1 MSKAYDKIEWIF
13 RSGRGIRP
21 GGALSMYLFILLQ
34 RHFLGCSKRSSGEA
48 TGQAVNFSKSSI
60 VVSGKGHQGVYCF
73 TRYEIEF
80 EQELQ
85 GGIVR
90 FGACVREEGGTAS
103 RPFVVEEEPR
113 MVLGD
118 YADFFVW
125 LGGVIEWVP
134 TIRDWAQNEGV
145 GVEEGIQ
152 EGAVGE
158 NESVGVEEGVE
169 NEAAG
174 VEEGAEGEN
183 ESVGVENEAA
193 GTEAVE
199 GEEVGDVTGV
209 FWGDYVDWGEVQ
221 GEFQTEGQTG
231 VDVEG
236 LFKGQLLAAIGR
248 DPNDNIYPI
257 AVAYVEVEK
266 YDSWEWFLNLLLRD
280 IGSHN
285 ERGWAFISDRQKGL
299 LEAIAELAPGAEHR
313 FCLRHMYNNFKGKFK
328 GQELKKMFWKAAST
342 YNVNQHLKTMAE
354 IQNMYPKRV
363 GEQTPYEWLAEIPP
377 VHWARCFFPTKTR
390 CDVLV
395 NNMNESFNH
404 IIMEA
409 RELPIIDMFEWI
421 RKKFMTRIQLVG
433 YPCCHAI
440 AAIDYHRLKMEDFI
454 DECFKK
460 EVYLKVYSHM
470 IHPVPGMHDF
480 EDSKM
485 GRVEPPDNQDQ
496 RRQGSSTSHGAS
508 GSRRSST
515 PPLPPFDENE
525 TIQSEVPPV
534 FSQPSQDSQAQVPA
548 QPHVPV
554 QPSSSCAKMIH
565 HLKQPQET
573 LLRTAPDETTTR
585 GFNVHKPSYEQAIHS
600 KKTTQQS
607 VQQQHPQS
615 SGLHQQQPK
624 ALRKQKKPIS
634 LSSKL
639 LKRQQQDAPDQ
650 SSQFKRKCCAEKS
663 IHFFTDQRLSQSYK
677 PQQTKKNDGN
687 ASGTSNP
694 T

>member
-1 MSKAYDKIEWIF
+1 M
-13 RSGRGIRP
+13 
-21 GGALSMYLFILLQ
+21 
-34 RHFLGCSKRSSGEA
+34 
-48 TGQAVNFSKSSI
+48 
-60 VVSGKGHQGVYCF
+60 
-73 TRYEIEF
+73 
-80 EQELQ
+80 
-85 GGIVR
+85 
-90 FGACVREEGGTAS
+90 
-103 RPFVVEEEPR
+103 
-113 MVLGD
+113 
-118 YADFFVW
+118 
-125 LGGVIEWVP
+125 
-134 TIRDWAQNEGV
+134 RDWAVRRGWDLKLVKNEKQLILATCKNECNWKLRASSVMKSTTFQIKSIKGKHTCAHK
-145 GVEEGIQ
+145 VENKQANYKYIGKRLESF
-152 EGAVGE
+152 VRDNP
-158 NESVGVEEGVE
+158 NESLQFEKKVRRELQI
-169 NEAAG
+169 
-174 VEEGAEGEN
+174 
-183 ESVGVENEAA
+183 
-193 GTEAVE
+193 
-199 GEEVGDVTGV
+199 EVSDYKVYRAKKYALELIRGDVKEQYARLY
-209 FWGDYVDWGEVQ
+209 DYCHTVVKHNPASSLIMKLNKEVNPPVLQ
-221 GEFQTEGQTG
+221 RMYFCLKGMRDGFIEGCRPLIG
-231 VDVEG
+231 LDGCFLKG

-328 GQELKKMFWKAAST
+328 GQKLKKMFWKAAST

-508 GSRRSST
+508 GSRRYLQFF
-515 PPLPPFDENE
+515 PNH
-525 TIQSEVPPV
+525 
-534 FSQPSQDSQAQVPA
+534 QDS

-554 QPSSSCAKMIH
+554 QPQVPSYDPPPQTAPRNPFKSS
-565 HLKQPQET
+565 
-573 LLRTAPDETTTR
+573 RTAPDETTTR

-615 SGLHQQQPK
+615 SGLHQVLGCLVMDF
-624 ALRKQKKPIS
+624 A
-634 LSSKL
+634 KL
-639 LKRQQQDAPDQ
+639 IVANHV
-650 SSQFKRKCCAEKS
+650 E
-663 IHFFTDQRLSQSYK
+663 I
-677 PQQTKKNDGN
+677 
-687 ASGTSNP
+687 
-694 T
+694 